1 MAEPNNTPRPLS
13 PEAEERTPLLS
24 TGGGVSSAQQGA
36 EQTAPLPSSEIE
48 NVESSFSTSR
58 TFRLIKATTYISLIS
73 SIICLILFL
82 ADHITSEISPYGS
95 YDWQVENTIA
105 PLAVFVCVLLFYESS
120 LSSAAKSWSFHH
132 HVSPPPTTP
141 TPTQRSFLV
150 PF

>member
-24 TGGGVSSAQQGA
+24 TGGGESSAQQQGA

-48 NVESSFSTSR
+48 NVDSSFSTSR

-95 YDWQVENTIA
+95 YGWQVEEAIA
-105 PLAVFVCVLLFYESS
+105 PLGMFVCALLSYETS
-120 LSSAAKSWSFHH
+120 LSSAAKSWSF
-132 HVSPPPTTP
+132 
-141 TPTQRSFLV
+141 
-150 PF
+150 